1 MTNVAVLLGA
11 NRTVAE
17 RDMKKVLE
25 FEIELAK
32 VSSTQ
37 IDVVLYYSV
46 TVFYKC
52 NCTKPYNHIPNLGL

>member
-32 VSSTQ
+32 VRSTQ
-37 IDVVLYYSV
+37 IDVVIVL
-46 TVFYKC
+46 FC
-52 NCTKPYNHIPNLGL
+52 NCFL